1 MQTFVSDWE
10 THLPNRSNLH
20 EATDVCVVYSRCRI
34 GREEWSLGL
43 ACSAG
48 DACVVAVVNEAWV
61 YCCFSRMIVVYV
73 LRVLVVVIVIIVIIS
88 SS

>member
-48 DACVVAVVNEAWV
+48 TRVLSLWLMKLG
-61 YCCFSRMIVVYV
+61 FIVVF
-73 LRVLVVVIVIIVIIS
+73 LE
-88 SS
+88 

>member
-20 EATDVCVVYSRCRI
+20 EATDVCCVFPLSHWPGGVVAGTRLQC
-34 GREEWSLGL
+34 
-43 ACSAG
+43 G